1 MLVKGPFDISIF
13 GGGGIC
19 NLSIGGGYVHMD
31 STVEGREDQMTIGM
45 GGRQLEQL
53 KNGGSLLRQR
63 KKWEEYTYA
72 LKK

>member
-1 MLVKGPFDISIF
+1 
-13 GGGGIC
+13 
-19 NLSIGGGYVHMD
+19 MD